1 MKIAITGHSKGIGK
15 ACFDLL
21 SKEHNVIGFSRS
33 NGFNIKEP
41 KKIFSAS
48 VGCDVFINNAYIMN
62 TDDQL
67 NLFKIFFKEW
77 KDNPNKFIV
86 NIGSKSKYY
95 PYNPNMPNL
104 TTNFRSSK
112 GYNDSKTELAKVIY
126 DKQLFTPKKCRI
138 SNINPGYTNTDLIA
152 RLVNKVNMLSP
163 QEVAN
168 TVKWVIEQPKHIE
181 VGDLGIWHP
190 SEK

>member
-1 MKIAITGHSKGIGK
+1 MKISITGHSKGIGK
-15 ACFDLL
+15 ACYDVL
-21 SKEHNVIGFSRS
+21 SKDHDVIGFSRS
-33 NGFNIKEP
+33 NGFNISEP

-48 VGCDVFINNAYIMN
+48 VGCDVFINNAYIMD
-62 TDDQL
+62 TDDQIK
-67 NLFKIFFKEW
+67 LFKIFFKEW
-77 KDNPNKFIV
+77 KDDENKFIV

-104 TTNFRSSK
+104 TANFRSGK
-112 GYNDSKTELAKVIY
+112 GYNDNKTDLAEVVY
-126 DKQLFTPKKCRI
+126 DKQLFTAKKCRI
-138 SNINPGYTNTDLIA
+138 TTINPGYTNTDLVA
-152 RLVNKVNMLSP
+152 RLVNEVNMLSP

-190 SEK
+190 SER